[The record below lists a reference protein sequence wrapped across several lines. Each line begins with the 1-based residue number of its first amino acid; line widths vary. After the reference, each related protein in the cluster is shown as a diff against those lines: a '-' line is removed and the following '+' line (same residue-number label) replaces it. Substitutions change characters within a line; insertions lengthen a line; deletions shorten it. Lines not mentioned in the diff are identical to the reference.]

1 MADWLIAATA
11 AGMPGMVEEKPKF
24 GRAPYTEQRYVVDET
39 AEYSTAWDLP
49 SVDDLEVAAAAAAAA
64 LDIFAPPPRAV
75 SSDEDSS
82 DEDSDDDD
90 EDGDSPMLGASA
102 AAEHTTVRVK
112 LLVPDSA
119 AAATDGSS
127 CAIKLQLSY
136 HTSVPAPVLAAA
148 TLAGARRYADSSPLA
163 SSDESSSS
171 SDEEE
176 VTSKGGGP
184 IMGLDEMRAMITKAC
199 EIVDEDEDGGGGG
212 AEGVKLG
219 GMKEALGLP
228 EITPLDVEVGP
239 NDAIQPAGI
248 VMSVMDGMIVL
259 MGSANAPVLSEGS
272 VLVLGDRTPVG
283 RVEEVFGPVATPFYA
298 LRYAGAAGSAIPAS
312 IAPGSP
318 MFSVLK
324 FSTFI
329 SPDELVTSSTAAPAR
344 PIKVAGE
351 HSDPESDDEV
361 YFSDDEKEAEYQQK
375 QHSTKRRAGEAPL
388 GRGGEGAAAAAGG
401 GGGRGRGGR
410 SGERRGLEGCVPR
423 GVAPTWLGVRNRL
436 STACRSG
443 GVHRVSVAELQRRRR
458 RPRTHGLCER
468 ARLVYTTGAPG
479 SQGRGGSSD
488 RGRGGRGRGGAWG
501 RICCGSRKCSR
512 RPAQP
517 RALRPSLLRHPRPPQ
532 APRRGQHHDTVLRL
546 QLQPT
551 PSPPPPPLRP
561 LPGCLSP
568 PAPPLLLL
576 LAPTAAPAPLR
587 PRRPLRPRQPPP
599 HHPSQQPPP
608 HHSQPPQYQQHP
620 HQHHPPQFP
629 GYPAGPPGP
638 WGPHY
643 AQPYMYQPGPPPQ
656 GYPGH
661 HPSHMPPPHYGQPY
675 QQHPAAGMAQYPPGQ
690 GPPTQYSPYGNAAPA
705 GYPAQQQ
712 QQQQW
717 PAPGPGGR

>member
-148 TLAGARRYADSSPLA
+148 TLAGARRYVKGGAAARAAAACETQADSSPLA

-410 SGERRGLEGCVPR
+410 SGSRRRAAVAACTACLSQSCSDAGVGLAHTACASAPAWCTPQVPLAR
-423 GVAPTWLGVRNRL
+423 KVVAAAAIEAAAAGAGGGVGEDLLRIAEVQPPP
-436 STACRSG
+436 STA
-443 GVHRVSVAELQRRRR
+443 A
-458 RPRTHGLCER
+458 
-468 ARLVYTTGAPG
+468 
-479 SQGRGGSSD
+479 
-488 RGRGGRGRGGAWG
+488 
-501 RICCGSRKCSR
+501 
-512 RPAQP
+512 RPAVKQSHTDRDLVLGREP
-517 RALRPSLLRHPRPPQ
+517 PSGRPSYATPDPHKRP
-532 APRRGQHHDTVLRL
+532 GEGNTM
-546 QLQPT
+546 T
-551 PSPPPPPLRP
+551 P
-561 LPGCLSP
+561 P